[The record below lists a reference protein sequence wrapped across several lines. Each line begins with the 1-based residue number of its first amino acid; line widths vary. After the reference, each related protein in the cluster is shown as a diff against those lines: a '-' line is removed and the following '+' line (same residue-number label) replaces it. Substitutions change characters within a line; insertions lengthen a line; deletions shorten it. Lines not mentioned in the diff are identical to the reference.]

1 MLQMTWGVQHSHLLR
16 QVNPEFTHNL
26 GLRSLQMYLQRQLKR
41 ADQPRAHL
49 RQEALPWKS
58 PIPDNSRENQRIYQK
73 LITDLY
79 QTTGNLSI
87 YLYIYTITVI
97 NAKSVACAAHIPTN
111 YTSTKAVSP
120 FQSRSHGYWWQFIL
134 TISTLESH
142 GFHSLCTLVAWHPEN
157 SRSLLQCPGPHA
169 K

>member
-1 MLQMTWGVQHSHLLR
+1 MSNHLDEIIQWFTCDPGLTWRRSYRKISWPNFRAIVACFTFILDLSSSKKQPNPKMLQMTWGVQHSHLLR

-87 YLYIYTITVI
+87 YIYI
-97 NAKSVACAAHIPTN
+97 
-111 YTSTKAVSP
+111 
-120 FQSRSHGYWWQFIL
+120 Q
-134 TISTLESH
+134 
-142 GFHSLCTLVAWHPEN
+142 
-157 SRSLLQCPGPHA
+157 LQ
-169 K
+169 